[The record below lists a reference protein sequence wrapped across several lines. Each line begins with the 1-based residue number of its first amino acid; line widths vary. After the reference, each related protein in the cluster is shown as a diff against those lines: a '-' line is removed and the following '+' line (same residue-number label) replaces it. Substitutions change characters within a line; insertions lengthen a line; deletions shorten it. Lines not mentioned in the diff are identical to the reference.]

1 MERVIHM
8 TDYKNIL
15 DQLRQGELQSVIIK
29 KEEFLQFREHL
40 IKDEQFKNFRGEAKQ
55 GGDVVFTFSGNSRS

>member
-1 MERVIHM
+1 MERGIHM

-15 DQLRQGELQSVIIK
+15 DQLRNGELQSVSIK

-55 GGDVVFTFSGNSRS
+55 GGDVVYTFSENSRA